1 MSHIY
6 PSFKTYSLVLVNTM
20 FSIPK
25 ETFITAKHCA
35 YQHALLSSMSNVFLI
50 KD

>member
-25 ETFITAKHCA
+25 ETFITDKHCV
-35 YQHALLSSMSNVFLI
+35 YEHALLSSMSNVFLI